1 MAKRELTPINAGS
14 MADIAFLLL
23 IFFLVTT
30 TMDVDTGLMRGL
42 PPIPEDK
49 PKEEDQDKIRE
60 RNVFVVKIN
69 KFDQLLV
76 ENKPMDIHNLRESAK
91 EFIANPEDKDNL
103 PQKDFKE
110 IDFFGRVYVP
120 RNPVISLQNDRGTS
134 YGTYLMVQNE
144 LLAAKN
150 ELRDEIS
157 TQNFGRKYD
166 DLEEDEK
173 DAVKKYYTA
182 VLSEAEPKNIGGGK

>member
-42 PPIPEDK
+42 PPIPDK
-49 PKEEDQDKIRE
+49 DMPEPDEKIRE

-76 ENKPMDIHNLRESAK
+76 ENKPMDIHDLRESAK
-91 EFIANPEDKDNL
+91 KFISNPDDNDNL

-110 IDFFGRVYVP
+110 IAFFGRVYVP
-120 RNPVISLQNDRGTS
+120 KNPVISLQNDRGTS
-134 YGTYLMVQNE
+134 YGTYLVVQNE

-157 TQNFGRKYD
+157 LQKFGTKYE
-166 DLEEDEK
+166 DLDEDK
-173 DAVKKYYTA
+173 MNAVKKYYTS
-182 VLSEAEPKNIGGGK
+182 VLSEAETRNIGGGK